1 MFTITTVVTSDY
13 KEIEKIGERYIHH
26 FYPVED
32 EETGITTCVEYV
44 SKEQKNI
51 DALKAEYNE
60 YKAELDRKDQIR
72 SNKEEVKELEAKL
85 ASTDYIAIKFAEG
98 WITAEDYAPT
108 KAERQS
114 WRDRINEL
122 ENN

>member
-13 KEIEKIGERYIHH
+13 KEIEKVGERYVHH
-26 FYPVED
+26 FNPAED

-51 DALKAEYNE
+51 ATLKAEYNE
-60 YKAELDRKDQIR
+60 YKADLDRKAQIR
-72 SNKEEVKELEAKL
+72 AVKEEVKDLKAKL

-122 ENN
+122 ENP